1 MENLS
6 KNQKIIL
13 IVILI
18 FMIIFI
24 FYYILKKTD
33 NSEYVEL
40 DVEENV
46 YENSNNEIEDNYAQV
61 EEKIIVHVIGSVKIK
76 GIVELE
82 RGARISDVIEAAGGT
97 TEDADLSKIN
107 LAYVVEDGQKI
118 YVPNKSDSESINN
131 VTEDAGYN
139 VIEQNNTSSNFKK
152 VNINTASQTELETLN
167 GIGPSTALK
176 IINYRNENGIFE
188 KIEDLKN
195 VPGIGESKYENL
207 KDSIC
212 VK

>member
-6 KNQKIIL
+6 KNQKVIL

-18 FMIIFI
+18 SMLIFI
-24 FYYILKKTD
+24 GYYIFKKTD
-33 NSEYVEL
+33 NSEYIVL

-46 YENSNNEIEDNYAQV
+46 YENINDEVATSNTTV
-61 EEKIIVHVIGSVKIK
+61 EEKIIVHVIGSVKTK

-82 RGARISDVIEAAGGT
+82 KGARISDVIEAAGGI

-118 YVPNKSDSESINN
+118 YVPNKNDSENTNN
-131 VTEDAGYN
+131 ITEDAGNN
-139 VIEQNNTSSNFKK
+139 VIGENNTISKYEK
-152 VNINTASQTELETLN
+152 VNINTASQTELETLS

-176 IINYRNENGIFE
+176 IINYRDENGGFE

-195 VPGIGESKYENL
+195 VPGIGEAKYENI